1 MKKTLK
7 NNLLKNKQVHS
18 YLMLVL
24 AIGLCFT
31 PEVYASVESTL
42 STMQSRLTGSVLPLV
57 AILGFLYAGFSFV
70 VGSPNARRHL
80 MLAIVGAVVGF
91 GANSILNFIRSMV
104 H

>member
-1 MKKTLK
+1 MTLIR
-7 NNLLKNKQVHS
+7 NKQIYS
-18 YLMLVL
+18 YLALVL
-24 AIGLCFT
+24 LMGLFLS
-31 PEVYASVESTL
+31 PDVQASVESTL

-104 H
+104 Q

>member
-1 MKKTLK
+1 MKS
-7 NNLLKNKQVHS
+7 LKNKQIYS
-18 YLMLVL
+18 YLALLVVM
-24 AIGLCFT
+24 GLFLT
-31 PEVYASVESTL
+31 PEVHASVESTL
-42 STMQSRLTGSVLPLV
+42 STMQTRLTGSVLPLV

-104 H
+104 Q

>member
-1 MKKTLK
+1 MKKLLK
-7 NNLLKNKQVHS
+7 SKLIKNKQVCS
-18 YLMLVL
+18 YLIL
-24 AIGLCFT
+24 AVALCLCFS

-70 VGSPNARRHL
+70 VGSPNARKHL

-91 GANSILNFIRSMV
+91 GASSILNFIRSMV

>member
-1 MKKTLK
+1 MKILNNK
-7 NNLLKNKQVHS
+7 NFYS
-18 YLMLVL
+18 YLLL
-24 AIGLCFT
+24 IGVFCAFLS
-31 PEVYASVESTL
+31 PEAYASVESTL

-80 MLAIVGAVVGF
+80 MLAIIGAVVGF

-104 H
+104 N